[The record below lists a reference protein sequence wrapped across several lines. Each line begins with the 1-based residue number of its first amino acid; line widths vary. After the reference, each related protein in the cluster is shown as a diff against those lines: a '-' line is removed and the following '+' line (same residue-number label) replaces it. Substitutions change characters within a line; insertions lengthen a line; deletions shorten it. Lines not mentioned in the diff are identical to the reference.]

1 MDTEE
6 FIAGLERSIAK
17 LEKRKKEDFG
27 RYVMVNDDYV
37 QVEEGK
43 GLNGTN
49 VFVRSAP
56 SSCRVVSFGDINEA
70 IRSADYY
77 LKNGAGK
84 PILLHP
90 EEAEK
95 FFSAEIKKA
104 KELVK
109 FVQRELGAK

>member
-17 LEKRKKEDFG
+17 LEERKKEDSG
-27 RYVMVNDDYV
+27 KYVMINEDYI

-49 VFVRSAP
+49 VFVRGAS

-95 FFSAEIKKA
+95 FFSDEIKKA
-104 KELVK
+104 HDLKKYVE
-109 FVQRELGAK
+109 REF

>member
-1 MDTEE
+1 
-6 FIAGLERSIAK
+6 
-17 LEKRKKEDFG
+17 
-27 RYVMVNDDYV
+27 MVNDDYV
-37 QVEEGK
+37 RVEEGK

-56 SSCRVVSFGDINEA
+56 SSCRVVSFGDINDA
-70 IRSADYY
+70 IRSTDYY

-90 EEAEK
+90 EETEK

-104 KELVK
+104 QDLIK
-109 FVQRELGAK
+109 FVQRELEAK